1 MKVDLGRSEIPF
13 QLDYTI
19 SLFNH
24 LLERYLA
31 VGNLLSKLRVV
42 MRLVPELY
50 SNLLILLFDLFL
62 TVSLLDQVDF

>member
-1 MKVDLGRSEIPF
+1 MKVDLGRSEISF

-24 LLERYLA
+24 LLERYLV